1 MSNFLSQIDW
11 AATVIKL
18 LSEDKYFADIDTKEK
33 LNLDQLPAVL
43 QGQEEAQNPFT
54 TLLMFYA
61 KKSLEFPLLSY
72 QAIPSDAPGMF
83 FFAKWYGT
91 LL

>member
-1 MSNFLSQIDW
+1 MFLQIDW
-11 AATVIKL
+11 VAMVIKL
-18 LSEDKYFADIDTKEK
+18 LSEDEHFADIDTREK
-33 LNLDQLPAVL
+33 ITLDHLPAVL
-43 QGQEEAQNPFT
+43 QGEEDVQNTFT

-72 QAIPSDAPGMF
+72 QMIPSDAPGIF
-83 FFAKWYGT
+83 